1 MKKLGYHLRFF
12 SEFGM
17 NGLTQ
22 PAFTYSKLTVRTLEQ
37 SVKFVQS

>member
-17 NGLTQ
+17 NGLTH
-22 PAFTYSKLTVRTLEQ
+22 PAFTYSKLAVRTLEEG
-37 SVKFVQS
+37 VKYVQS